1 MKSHG
6 WLGAL
11 LLAAAISVAPLQ
23 QACAAG
29 RAAMG
34 GPQISV
40 IAPAP
45 GSIGEILSLD
55 VSFRG
60 SPVDT
65 VELYMDN
72 ALVAKRQLDTP
83 QSRGVISFRLET
95 ALLTEGDH
103 DLTVRAWGGDGKPGI
118 ATARVRI
125 PGADLS
131 APVRVS
137 YPANG
142 IMVAGIVP
150 VRVQLDPELQRQRP
164 YVSFFVDK
172 ELKVLRNYPP
182 YEYSW
187 DTTTYPN
194 GWHMLESWA
203 QAPDALTPFKA
214 RPINVNVNNISGET
228 KRQTDVEDL
237 RPAIKRPQPIVMAPR
252 VDPSVSD
259 ARSSADVDPGA
270 APAAAMGPHNAASV
284 ADAAFSEPS
293 DAGLGVQSAPTSAGV
308 AEGSVSAKLPRL
320 SPRMMGGAAIQP
332 NARLRT
338 ASAQPA
344 ARSAVL
350 PGLDF
355 SSQSHGVP
363 AGPAGLAMVKVQP
376 GDTLTSLGARA
387 GLRPTEIA
395 RLNNLPPTARLA
407 AGRSLV
413 VPRVGAFDVAFD
425 GTAIAFDV
433 APRVVAGVHLAP
445 IRQIF
450 EHTGGRLYWN
460 GGQAQTVKAVNSTR
474 EIELKVGSANATV
487 NNRSV
492 AMDHKAFV
500 ESGRTI
506 VPLSFIRDAL
516 SVRLNFSRT
525 DGRILL
531 QSK

>member
-103 DLTVRAWGGDGKPGI
+103 DLTVRAWGGDGKPGVT
-118 ATARVRI
+118 TARVRI

-214 RPINVNVNNISGET
+214 RPVNVNVNNISGET

-237 RPAIKRPQPIVMAPR
+237 RATVKRPKPIVMAPR

-259 ARSSADVDPGA
+259 ARSLADVDAGS
-270 APAAAMGPHNAASV
+270 APAVAMGPHSAAS
-284 ADAAFSEPS
+284 AAEGALSEPS
-293 DAGLGVQSAPTSAGV
+293 DAGLGVQSAPTSTGV
-308 AEGSVSAKLPRL
+308 AEGSVAAKLPRL
-320 SPRMMGGAAIQP
+320 SPKMMGGAAIQP

-344 ARSAVL
+344 RNAVL

-355 SSQSHGVP
+355 SSQSRGVP
-363 AGPAGLAMVKVQP
+363 AGSAGLAMVKVQP

-395 RLNNLPPTARLA
+395 RLNNMAPTAKLA
-407 AGRSLV
+407 PGRSLV

-460 GGQAQTVKAVNSTR
+460 GGHAQTVKAVNSTR
-474 EIELKVGSANATV
+474 EIELKIGSANATV

-516 SVRLNFSRT
+516 SVRLNLSRT

-531 QSK
+531 QTR